1 MQIRL
6 PYGTS
11 YLETDIS
18 EERLAGILTLESYTP
33 EKDASALV
41 QDALA
46 NPIGSPALHELTC
59 KAQKIVVVT
68 SDHTRPLPSKQT
80 LPFLLKEIRRG
91 NPAAE
96 ITILVATGL
105 HRSPTPEEFVSKF
118 GAEIVEHEKFVVHQA
133 DDYSS
138 LIRLEDL
145 PSGAPFWLNRLAVE
159 ADLLIAEG
167 FIEPHFFAGYSG
179 GRKSILPGISGRE
192 TILVNHSAGF
202 IDHPNTQSGTI
213 EGNIFHRDM
222 EHAARQAGL
231 QFILNVTLDEH
242 KNIIGAFAGHPE
254 EAFAQ
259 GVQFVEKLT
268 KLTSKRAEIVLTSN
282 GGYPLDQNL
291 YQAVKSLRTAEY
303 VTKKGGVI
311 ITAAA
316 CVDGMGGEV
325 FQRMLIN
332 PGGAKKILEE
342 IRATEAT
349 ATDLDQ
355 WQVQILVRILLDYKV
370 IFVTE
375 GVEPKVLQS
384 MGLESAQS
392 LDEALQIAYTY
403 TSPEAKVLVIP
414 NGAGIFIEGLE

>member
-11 YLETDIS
+11 YLETDIP
-18 EERLAGILTLESYTP
+18 ENQLAGILTLENYTP
-33 EKDASALV
+33 EKDGSALV
-41 QDALA
+41 EDALA
-46 NPIGSPALHELTC
+46 NPIGSPQLHELASQ
-59 KAQKIVVVT
+59 AQKIVVVT

-80 LPFLLKEIRRG
+80 LPYLLNEIRRG

-105 HRSPTPEEFVSKF
+105 HRAPTQEEFISKF
-118 GAEIVEHEKFVVHQA
+118 GFEIVEQEKFVVHQA

-138 LIRLEDL
+138 LVRLKDL
-145 PSGAPFWLNRLAVE
+145 PSGAPFWVNRLAVE

-213 EGNIFHRDM
+213 EGNIFHQDM

-231 QFILNVTLDEH
+231 KFILNVTLDEH
-242 KNIIGAFAGHPE
+242 KNIIGAFAGQPE
-254 EAFAQ
+254 KAFAQ

-268 KLTSKRAEIVLTSN
+268 KLTSKRAEIVMTSN

-303 VTKKGGVI
+303 VVKKGGVI
-311 ITAAA
+311 ITAAS
-316 CVDGMGGEV
+316 CIDGIGGEV
-325 FQRMLIN
+325 FRRMLIH
-332 PGGAKKILEE
+332 PGGAEKILEE
-342 IRATEAT
+342 IRATEPKS
-349 ATDLDQ
+349 TDLDQ
-355 WQVQILVRILLDYKV
+355 WQVQILVRILLDHKV
-370 IFVTE
+370 IIVTE
-375 GVEPKVLQS
+375 GVEPEVLQS
-384 MGLESAQS
+384 MGLDSAQT
-392 LDEALQIAYTY
+392 LDEALQKAYSY
-403 TSPEAKVLVIP
+403 TNPNAKVLVIP
-414 NGAGIFIEGLE
+414 NGAGIFIESLE

>member
-1 MQIRL
+1 MKIRL

-18 EERLAGILTLESYTP
+18 EDRLAGILTLESYTP
-33 EKDASALV
+33 EKKGSALV
-41 QDALA
+41 EDALA
-46 NPIGSPALHELTC
+46 HPIGSPSLRELAYG
-59 KAQKIVVVT
+59 AQKVLLVT

-80 LPFLLKEIRRG
+80 LPFLLKEIRKG
-91 NPAAE
+91 NPHAE

-105 HRSPTPEEFVSKF
+105 HRSPTKEEFIDKF
-118 GAEIVEHEKFVVHQA
+118 GAEIVQHEKFVVHKA
-133 DDYSS
+133 DDYST
-138 LIRLEDL
+138 LVRLEDL
-145 PSGAPFWLNRLAVE
+145 PSGAPFWVNRLAVE
-159 ADLLIAEG
+159 ADLLLAEG

-192 TILVNHSAGF
+192 TILVNHSAEF
-202 IDHPNTQSGTI
+202 IDHPNTESGTI

-231 QFILNVTLDEH
+231 RFILNVTLDEN

-254 EAFAQ
+254 KAFAQ

-268 KLTSKRAEIVLTSN
+268 KLTSKRTEIVLTSN

-303 VTKKGGVI
+303 VAKKGGVI
-311 ITAAA
+311 ITAAS
-316 CVDGMGGEV
+316 CIDGIGGEV
-325 FQRMLIN
+325 FHRMLIH

-342 IRATEAT
+342 IRATEPT

-355 WQVQILVRILLDYKV
+355 WQVQILVRILQDYKV
-370 IFVTE
+370 IIVTE
-375 GVEPKVLQS
+375 GVDPEVLQS
-384 MGLESAQS
+384 MGLESALT
-392 LDEALQIAYTY
+392 LDEALQKAYVC
-403 TSPEAKVLVIP
+403 TSPNAKVMVIP
-414 NGAGIFIEGLE
+414 NGAGVFIESLE